1 MTTAHLRGIPGQQ
14 TPRKGNEKKE
24 RREEEEG
31 RRMGVGK
38 IYSSLFMVASLVI
51 LLVGLFSLFL
61 IIHFLRMTSVLVV

>member
-1 MTTAHLRGIPGQQ
+1 
-14 TPRKGNEKKE
+14 
-24 RREEEEG
+24 
-31 RRMGVGK
+31 MGVGR